1 MKFICDFML
10 GKLAKYL
17 RICGYDAEFIKG
29 ISDEKLLEIAQ
40 RENRILLT
48 RDSNL
53 LLRKLVKN
61 GVIKA
66 VFIKDD
72 KIKEQIQQ
80 LRDELKL
87 STDINLIRCIE
98 CNNVLKEIKKENVKN
113 LVPLYVFKTQE
124 KFLFC
129 PTCKKVFWNGTH
141 VESMRKFFT
150 SKLL

>member
-17 RICGYDAEFIKG
+17 RMCGYDTEFVKG

-48 RDSNL
+48 RDNGL
-53 LLRKLVKN
+53 LLRKSVRN
-61 GVIKA
+61 GNIKV
-66 VFIKDD
+66 VFIKGD

-80 LRDELKL
+80 LRNELNIN
-87 STDINLIRCIE
+87 TNINLIRCID
-98 CNNVLKEIKKENVKN
+98 CNSILNEIKKENIKN

-129 PTCKKVFWNGTH
+129 SHCKKIFWNGTH
-141 VESMRKFFT
+141 VENMRKFF
-150 SKLL
+150 S